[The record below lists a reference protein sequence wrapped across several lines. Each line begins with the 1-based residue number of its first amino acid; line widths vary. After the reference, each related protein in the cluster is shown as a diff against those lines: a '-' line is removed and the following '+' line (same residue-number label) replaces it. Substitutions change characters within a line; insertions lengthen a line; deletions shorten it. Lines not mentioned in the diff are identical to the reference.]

1 MSIGICFLHFRTKD
15 DVTVKDTGIK
25 KSSKITKIVKERDA
39 NQPPVTAAL
48 VNCKYVTYTRVTRD
62 LAVLFFTSAD
72 SLIRRFYL
80 MHLIGTYSETAMLT
94 LQQLGINSDSLG
106 INFQS
111 VIYDFQQHVL
121 YGFIVGVL
129 VSMANTNPDDLEK
142 LCNNECD
149 PANQNGEK
157 VDEEISKKFVALTPE
172 RVEFLV
178 DLMRDVAYYVESKD
192 FELGLPITNFHR
204 YHELWMMK
212 NELSDDDQDQEE
224 EESEYDDEDDEE
236 EVSEIDYNNYW
247 VKPALPEE
255 IDAFSGEENET
266 LDVDGD

>member
-1 MSIGICFLHFRTKD
+1 M
-15 DVTVKDTGIK
+15 TVKDTGIK
-25 KSSKITKIVKERDA
+25 KSSKITKIVKERDP

-80 MHLIGTYSETAMLT
+80 MHLIGSYSETAMLT

-111 VIYDFQQHVL
+111 VIYDFQQHIL

-142 LCNNECD
+142 LCNNEC
-149 PANQNGEK
+149 PNQNGEK
-157 VDEEISKKFVALTPE
+157 VDEDISKKFVALTPE

-212 NELSDDDQDQEE
+212 NESDDDQDEE
-224 EESEYDDEDDEE
+224 EDQGSEYDDEEE
-236 EVSEIDYNNYW
+236 EEEEEISEIDYNNYW
-247 VKPALPEE
+247 VKPLPAEN
-255 IDAFSGEENET
+255 DAFSEEENEI

>member
-1 MSIGICFLHFRTKD
+1 MCI
-15 DVTVKDTGIK
+15 
-25 KSSKITKIVKERDA
+25 RD
-39 NQPPVTAAL
+39 
-48 VNCKYVTYTRVTRD
+48 R
-62 LAVLFFTSAD
+62 
-72 SLIRRFYL
+72 
-80 MHLIGTYSETAMLT
+80 LT

-111 VIYDFQQHVL
+111 VIYDFQQHIL

-129 VSMANTNPDDLEK
+129 ISMANTNPDDLEN
-142 LCNNECD
+142 LCNNES
-149 PANQNGEK
+149 ANQNGEK
-157 VDEEISKKFVALTPE
+157 VDEEASKKFVALTPE

-212 NELSDDDQDQEE
+212 NESDDDQEEEE
-224 EESEYDDEDDEE
+224 EESEYDDYDDEE

-247 VKPALPEE
+247 VKPLPAE
-255 IDAFSGEENET
+255 IDAFSREENET